1 MSRLIHD
8 PTRILFFTGKGGVGK
23 TSAACATAIGLAD
36 GGKHVLL
43 VSTDPASNLD
53 EVLGVTLAAAPTSVP
68 NVPGLWALN
77 IDPEQAAHAYRERVV
92 GPYRGVLPATAI
104 ASMEEQLSGACTVE
118 IAAFDE
124 FSKLLG
130 DKAAT
135 AAFDHVIF
143 DTAPTGHTLRLLE
156 LPAAWTSFIDENV
169 GGTSCLGPLSGLKA
183 QKALYA
189 ASNEALRDPAQTIL
203 VLVARPERSSL
214 AEAERTRAELAQLGV
229 GNVRLILNGVFRAS
243 DATDPTAI
251 AMEARGSAAL
261 DALPPGL
268 AGLSRVDV
276 PLLPFGLVGIDALR
290 TMGEAPA
297 KGGRPMA
304 LEADAAFA
312 PVPREHLG
320 ALVDDLAK
328 QGKGVVMTMGKGGV
342 GKTTVAA
349 RIASELSRRGF
360 AVTLTTTDPAAHVE
374 QAVRDLSGGSKN
386 LRITR
391 IDPALETRR
400 YTEEVMATAG
410 HALDAQGKALLQEDL
425 RSPCTE
431 EIAVFR
437 AFAETV
443 AAGADRFVIIDTAPT
458 GHTLL
463 LLDAAESYHREVL
476 KKPSGSPDAVK
487 QLLPRLRDRSFTHV
501 LLVALPEATP
511 IHEAMQLE
519 RDLLRAGIEPFAWV
533 VNQSLTPLQ
542 VADPVLRSRRA
553 NEAAHLRE
561 LGAHAT
567 RIVLEPWSE
576 GFVRHDETRSVMA
589 PDAAP
594 ASPA

>member
-1 MSRLIHD
+1 MSTLIQD

-23 TSAACATAIGLAD
+23 TSAACATAVGLSDA
-36 GGKHVLL
+36 GKRVLL

-53 EVLGVTLAAAPTSVP
+53 EVLRVKLSALPTAVP
-68 NVPGLWALN
+68 SVPGLSALN

-92 GPYRGVLPATAI
+92 GPYRGVLPAVAV
-104 ASMEEQLSGACTVE
+104 ASIEEQLSGACTVE

-130 DKAAT
+130 DDGAT

-156 LPAAWTSFIDENV
+156 LPAAWSTFIDANV
-169 GGTSCLGPLSGLKA
+169 GGTSCLGPLSGLNA

-189 ASNEALRDPAQTIL
+189 ASNEALRDPAKTTL
-203 VLVARPERSSL
+203 VLVARPDRSSL

-229 GNVRLILNGVFRAS
+229 SNVRLILNGVFHARDTS
-243 DATDPTAI
+243 DATAV
-251 AMEARGSAAL
+251 AMEARGRASL
-261 DALPPGL
+261 EALPAGLRGL
-268 AGLSRVDV
+268 ARVDV

-290 TMGEAPA
+290 RMGTISAADDGPAPTVA
-297 KGGRPMA
+297 ASAFRGEPLDALIDELARQGR
-304 LEADAAFA
+304 
-312 PVPREHLG
+312 
-320 ALVDDLAK
+320 
-328 QGKGVVMTMGKGGV
+328 GVVMTMGKGGV

-349 RIASELSRRGF
+349 RIATELARRGL

-374 QAVRDLSGGSKN
+374 AAARELGADGASQ
-386 LRITR
+386 LRVTR

-400 YTEEVMATAG
+400 YTAEVLAASG
-410 HALDAQGKALLQEDL
+410 EGLDAQGRALLEEDL

-443 AAGADRFVIIDTAPT
+443 AQGEDRFVVIDTAPT

-476 KKPSGSPDAVK
+476 RKPSGSPEAV
-487 QLLPRLRDRSFTHV
+487 QRLLPRLRDPDYTHV
-501 LLVALPEATP
+501 LLVTLPEATP

-519 RDLLRAGIEPFAWV
+519 RDLARADIKPFAWV
-533 VNQSLTPLQ
+533 VNQSLTPLS
-542 VADPVLRSRRA
+542 VTDPVLRSRRA
-553 NEAAHLRE
+553 HEATHLQE
-561 LGAHAT
+561 LVGHAA
-567 RIVLEPWSE
+567 RVALEPWTASY
-576 GFVRHDETRSVMA
+576 A
-589 PDAAP
+589 PRAAES
-594 ASPA
+594 AAQVAV